1 MSHSQFHST
10 NLFILRHAWLNLWD
24 KHMTTGRIN
33 QVTTIRNAP
42 EGISKAKVPAP
53 FRVSSPRPEFVNE
66 SKGVTLRIL
75 IKGQAITAG
84 LHSTL
89 SGVQASPVANDLTTL
104 FLDLTKFRLTSPCPR
119 GDRDRGLRW
128 GLPTTGSTWKGTQQS
143 RRIPE
148 WLFDWQVWPSASNP
162 HPSFIASSRNKCTE
176 LDSKRTKSAPKAL
189 ETSPV
194 TFPKSVYPDRQV
206 RRWLGLLVTSLAFC
220 KEAYWT
226 VAVKP
231 YSAFSPPG
239 V

>member
-1 MSHSQFHST
+1 
-10 NLFILRHAWLNLWD
+10 
-24 KHMTTGRIN
+24 MTTGRIN

-119 GDRDRGLRW
+119 GDRDRGLR
-128 GLPTTGSTWKGTQQS
+128 
-143 RRIPE
+143 
-148 WLFDWQVWPSASNP
+148 
-162 HPSFIASSRNKCTE
+162 
-176 LDSKRTKSAPKAL
+176 
-189 ETSPV
+189 
-194 TFPKSVYPDRQV
+194 
-206 RRWLGLLVTSLAFC
+206 
-220 KEAYWT
+220 
-226 VAVKP
+226 
-231 YSAFSPPG
+231 
-239 V
+239 